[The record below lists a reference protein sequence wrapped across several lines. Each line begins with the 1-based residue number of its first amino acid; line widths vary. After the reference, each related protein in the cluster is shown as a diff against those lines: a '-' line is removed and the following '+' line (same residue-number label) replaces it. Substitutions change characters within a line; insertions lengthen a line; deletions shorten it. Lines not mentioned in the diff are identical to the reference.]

1 MDELKELRNNID
13 QVDETIR
20 KAFIERMR
28 LVERIAII
36 KMNQDVP
43 VYDASREL
51 AVIKANLDQVQDDEM
66 KHYYEQVLDK
76 IMQVSKEY
84 QKALILRSTYDQV
97 D

>member
-13 QVDETIR
+13 LIDETIR

>member
-1 MDELKELRNNID
+1 MDELKELRNEID
-13 QVDETIR
+13 HIDETIR
-20 KAFIERMR
+20 KAFLERMR
-28 LVERIAII
+28 LVERIATV

-43 VYDASREL
+43 VYDASREQ
-51 AVIKANLDQVQDDEM
+51 AIMHTNLEFVQDEEM
-66 KHYYEQVLDK
+66 KHYYEQVLEK

>member
-1 MDELKELRNNID
+1 MDELKELRNYID